1 MSQIYKNSLSEV
13 YEILQYLE
21 EKSYNK
27 IPNKIL
33 KMIENNRNKQY
44 EFFLDRTIPLKEQI
58 ILEETKQILFEIYR
72 DYLASPEIK
81 SKILEYQRQEGTI

>member
-1 MSQIYKNSLSEV
+1 M
-13 YEILQYLE
+13 E